1 MNSSNS
7 MPSSPPEDASSEPGT
22 APSEDGLTELL
33 IGLLKLCSMIG
44 DPMKVGVC
52 DPVGASTNEVKV
64 VMALAGEG
72 PLAGHDL
79 VHITAMSA
87 MNVSRA
93 IAGAKAR
100 GWVEDFNDPENRRR
114 RPVRLTAAGEGAY
127 RQMQPMLHD
136 VAESLLGKLT
146 VRQRREMGHL
156 TDLVLRRIA
165 EWNAAQPQDQAG
177 S

>member
-1 MNSSNS
+1 MPNS
-7 MPSSPPEDASSEPGT
+7 MTETLAED
-22 APSEDGLTELL
+22 DLTPLL
-33 IGLLKLCSMIG
+33 ISLLKLCSLIG

-52 DPVGASTNEVKV
+52 DPFDASTSEVKV
-64 VMALAGEG
+64 LMALAGEG

-79 VHITAMSA
+79 VHMTAMSP

-93 IAGAKAR
+93 IAGCKSR

-114 RPVRLTAAGEGAY
+114 RPVRLTSEGEATY
-127 RQMQPMLHD
+127 RQMQPMLHG

-146 VRQRREMGHL
+146 VRQRREMDNL
-156 TDLVLRRIA
+156 TSLVLRRIA
-165 EWNAAQPQDQAG
+165 EWDAAQPKDQAG

>member
-1 MNSSNS
+1 MNSTNS
-7 MPSSPPEDASSEPGT
+7 MSSPPPEDPA
-22 APSEDGLTELL
+22 EDGLTPLL

-52 DPVGASTNEVKV
+52 DPAGASTNEVKV

-93 IAGAKAR
+93 IAGCKAR
-100 GWVEDFNDPENRRR
+100 GWVEDFNDPDNRRR
-114 RPVRLTAAGEGAY
+114 RPVRLTSAGEAAY

-136 VAESLLGKLT
+136 VAQSLLGKLT
-146 VRQRREMGHL
+146 LRQRREMSHL

-165 EWNAAQPQDQAG
+165 EWDAAQPRDQAD

>member
-1 MNSSNS
+1 
-7 MPSSPPEDASSEPGT
+7 MPASPPEDAP
-22 APSEDGLTELL
+22 AEDGLTDLL
-33 IGLLKLCSMIG
+33 ISLLKLCSLIG

-52 DPVGASTNEVKV
+52 DPFDASTNEVKV
-64 VMALAGEG
+64 LMALAGEG

-93 IAGAKAR
+93 IAGCKAR

-114 RPVRLTAAGEGAY
+114 RPVRLTDEGEATY
-127 RQMQPMLHD
+127 RQMQPMLHG
-136 VAESLLGKLT
+136 VAQSLLGRLT

-165 EWNAAQPQDQAG
+165 EWNAAQPADQTG

>member
-1 MNSSNS
+1 MNSTNIIA
-7 MPSSPPEDASSEPGT
+7 SPQHEEP
-22 APSEDGLTELL
+22 AQDGLTDLL
-33 IGLLKLCSMIG
+33 IGLLKLCSLIG

-79 VHITAMSA
+79 VHITALSA

-93 IAGAKAR
+93 IAGCKER

-114 RPVRLTAAGEGAY
+114 RPVRLTEAGQSAY
-127 RQMQPMLHD
+127 RRMQPMLHD

-156 TDLVLRRIA
+156 TGLVLRRIA
-165 EWNAAQPQDQAG
+165 EWEAAHPRDQAG

>member
-1 MNSSNS
+1 M
-7 MPSSPPEDASSEPGT
+7 
-22 APSEDGLTELL
+22 TELL
-33 IGLLKLCSMIG
+33 ISLLKMCSLIG

-52 DPVGASTNEVKV
+52 DPAGASTNEVKL

-79 VHITAMSA
+79 VHITALSA

-93 IAGAKAR
+93 IAGCKAR
-100 GWVEDFNDPENRRR
+100 GWVEDCNDPENRRR

-127 RQMQPMLHD
+127 RQMQPLLHG

-146 VRQRREMGHL
+146 LRQRREMRHL
-156 TDLVLRRIA
+156 TGLVLRRIA
-165 EWNAAQPQDQAG
+165 EWEAAQPRDQVD